1 MSEIDR
7 KSFDGS
13 SIAEIIAEFPDGDEM
28 PGQMIPVK
36 KLSDAFDS
44 CAKGEGNMKVYL
56 RIRPISNK
64 SNYESTITVESGKRN
79 SARTGH
85 VMTLFCLLTLILL
98 PLSHTTTEQ
107 IIVTNAPESSKRA
120 QYTKLEE
127 RKYVSYSVDDFSSE
141 PIAYL

>member
-1 MSEIDR
+1 MSSGEQLQSAMSEIDR

-44 CAKGEGNMKVYL
+44 CAKGEGSMKVYL

-64 SNYESTITVESGKRN
+64 SNFESTITVESGKQGTAY
-79 SARTGH
+79 SGSTS
-85 VMTLFCLLTLILL
+85 
-98 PLSHTTTEQ
+98 LSSLDIQ
-107 IIVTNAPESSKRA
+107 
-120 QYTKLEE
+120 
-127 RKYVSYSVDDFSSE
+127 F
-141 PIAYL
+141 

>member
-64 SNYESTITVESGKRN
+64 SNYESTITVESGK
-79 SARTGH
+79 
-85 VMTLFCLLTLILL
+85 
-98 PLSHTTTEQ
+98 
-107 IIVTNAPESSKRA
+107 
-120 QYTKLEE
+120 
-127 RKYVSYSVDDFSSE
+127 
-141 PIAYL
+141 

>member
-1 MSEIDR
+1 MAEIDR

-79 SARTGH
+79 SERAGN
-85 VMTLFCLLTLILL
+85 VMTLFCLLTLVLL
-98 PLSHTTTEQ
+98 LSSPNTTEQ

-127 RKYVSYSVDDFSSE
+127 RKYVS
-141 PIAYL
+141 